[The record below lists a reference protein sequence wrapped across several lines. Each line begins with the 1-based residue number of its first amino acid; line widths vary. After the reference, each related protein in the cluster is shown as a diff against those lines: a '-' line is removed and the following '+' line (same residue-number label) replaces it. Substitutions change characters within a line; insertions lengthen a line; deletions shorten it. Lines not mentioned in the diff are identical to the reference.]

1 MFTNKNIE
9 FGEELCFDYCSS
21 TESEKEY
28 EQAICLCGTSY
39 CKGRFLTQA
48 NDKKNLAI
56 MREYHTFIDRNYL
69 IYKAVLSEKIE
80 IEELERLH
88 RNSLNASA
96 LEGLPIWLQKW
107 ASYVCEYLE
116 YEEEIFP
123 DFFKSEYP
131 QSLSREE
138 ILLDAKL

>member
-1 MFTNKNIE
+1 
-9 FGEELCFDYCSS
+9 
-21 TESEKEY
+21 
-28 EQAICLCGTSY
+28 
-39 CKGRFLTQA
+39 
-48 NDKKNLAI
+48 

-80 IEELERLH
+80 AEELERLH

-96 LEGLPIWLQKW
+96 LEDLPVWLKKW

-116 YEEEIFP
+116 FEEEIFP

-131 QSLSREE
+131 
-138 ILLDAKL
+138 

>member
-1 MFTNKNIE
+1 
-9 FGEELCFDYCSS
+9 
-21 TESEKEY
+21 
-28 EQAICLCGTSY
+28 
-39 CKGRFLTQA
+39 
-48 NDKKNLAI
+48 

-123 DFFKSEYP
+123 DFLKP
-131 QSLSREE
+131 LSPWVEPKLE
-138 ILLDAKL
+138 GAKPSDFLRFYVV